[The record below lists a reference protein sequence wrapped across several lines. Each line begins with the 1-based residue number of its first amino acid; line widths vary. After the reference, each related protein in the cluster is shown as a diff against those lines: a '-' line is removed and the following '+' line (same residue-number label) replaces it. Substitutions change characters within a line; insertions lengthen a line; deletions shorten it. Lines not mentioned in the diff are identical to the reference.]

1 VEQVVI
7 GVIRRV
13 AALPPARRLR
23 VWWGVRA
30 SERALRVSA
39 GKVAA
44 RPHGLS
50 NGLFVTLT
58 SYPPRFRTL
67 HLTLETI
74 LQQSVRPDGILL
86 WIAREDIGKLPPKVT
101 ALERRGVT
109 ICPCDDLRSYKK
121 LVFALEAHPDSFLV
135 TADDDVRYPPDW
147 LERLV
152 DALDPGAPGAEI
164 LCHRAHRIAF
174 TASGDIAPYRDWA
187 VDVQD
192 DAARQPSTD
201 LVPTGVGGILYP
213 PRSLDREVT
222 NRDLF
227 LALAPTADDL
237 WFYWMARK
245 AGTRHRKVGRRFPR
259 HSWPGS
265 QVEPLYSEN
274 LNGGNDRQ
282 IAALCR
288 ALGAPE
294 PAPAG
299 DQSLRTMSGGE
310 RP

>member
-1 VEQVVI
+1 
-7 GVIRRV
+7 
-13 AALPPARRLR
+13 
-23 VWWGVRA
+23 VRA
-30 SERALRVSA
+30 SERALRASA

-44 RPHGLS
+44 RPHGLP
-50 NGLFVTLT
+50 NRLFVTLT

-74 LQQSVRPDGILL
+74 LQQSVQADGILL
-86 WIAREDIGKLPPKVT
+86 WIAREDIGKLPAKVT

-121 LVFALEAHPDSFLV
+121 LVFALEAHPESFLV
-135 TADDDVRYPPDW
+135 TADDDVRYPSDW
-147 LERLV
+147 LEMLV
-152 DALDPGAPGAEI
+152 DGRNVGAPGAEI

-187 VDVQD
+187 IDVQD

-213 PRSLDREVT
+213 PNSLDSEVT

-245 AGTRHRKVGRRFPR
+245 AGARHRKVGRRFPR

-282 IAALCR
+282 IEALCR
-288 ALGAPE
+288 TLGPPE
-294 PAPAG
+294 PPTSAG
-299 DQSLRTMSGGE
+299 GQSLPTMDGGK
-310 RP
+310 PC